1 MLISVLPGNIWMIS
15 KTFKKILCGLTRQ
28 HFFTPLYVWVM
39 SVHHWGSWE
48 NNNSSSSKSQINF
61 KTTQIVW
68 EIIESLFL
76 MHILQLLYI
85 LLWSIFFTKWYLFI
99 RDGFS
104 SFLHVGEARGGWC
117 QHFSEQRRHCD
128 RKEVHGC
135 SWFTD
140 WEDHGCQH
148 HGSLLGQSVKD
159 MDKSPHDFTSRLDN
173 TVIFNLALT
182 SPVDSLVEFK
192 NEYDLF
198 CYSRWFGLFPPPPF
212 SFSPQTYKAFLPA
225 MIANNHG
232 HLVSIASSAGLIGV
246 NGLAGVFSSLNMWC
260 ISVIL
265 KLNVLDESP
274 VWHVELENMTYS
286 LIYLLFLLRTELFIK
301 PSV

>member
-1 MLISVLPGNIWMIS
+1 MLVSVLPGNIWMIS

-28 HFFTPLYVWVM
+28 HFFTLLYVWVM
-39 SVHHWGSWE
+39 SFSETLHLWGSWE

-68 EIIESLFL
+68 ETIESLFL

-198 CYSRWFGLFPPPPF
+198 CYSRWFGLSPPPF
-212 SFSPQTYKAFLPA
+212 LSPLRPTRPSFLLWLPTIMGTLSALPA
-225 MIANNHG
+225 
-232 HLVSIASSAGLIGV
+232 L
-246 NGLAGVFSSLNMWC
+246 
-260 ISVIL
+260 
-265 KLNVLDESP
+265 LDS
-274 VWHVELENMTYS
+274 
-286 LIYLLFLLRTELFIK
+286 
-301 PSV
+301 

>member
-1 MLISVLPGNIWMIS
+1 MLVSVLPGNIWMIS

-39 SVHHWGSWE
+39 SFSETLHLWGSWE
-48 NNNSSSSKSQINF
+48 NNSSSFKSQINF

-99 RDGFS
+99 RNGFS

-159 MDKSPHDFTSRLDN
+159 MDKSPQDFTSRLDN

-198 CYSRWFGLFPPPPF
+198 CYSRWFGLFPPF

-274 VWHVELENMTYS
+274 VWHVELENMT
-286 LIYLLFLLRTELFIK
+286 
-301 PSV
+301 

>member
-1 MLISVLPGNIWMIS
+1 MLVSVLPGNIWMIS

-28 HFFTPLYVWVM
+28 HFFTLLYVWVM
-39 SVHHWGSWE
+39 SFSETLHLWGSWE

-68 EIIESLFL
+68 ETIESLFL

-198 CYSRWFGLFPPPPF
+198 CYSRWFGLSPPPF

-274 VWHVELENMTYS
+274 VWHVELENMT
-286 LIYLLFLLRTELFIK
+286 
-301 PSV
+301 

>member
-1 MLISVLPGNIWMIS
+1 MLVSVLPGNIWMIS

-104 SFLHVGEARGGWC
+104 SFPHVGEARGGWC

-198 CYSRWFGLFPPPPF
+198 CYSRWFGLFPPPLF
-212 SFSPQTYKAFLPA
+212 FLPSDLQGLPSCYDCQQSWA
-225 MIANNHG
+225 PCQHCQLCWTNRSQWIGRCVFFPKHVM
-232 HLVSIASSAGLIGV
+232 HLSNSKVECVGWIPCLTRGAWEHD
-246 NGLAGVFSSLNMWC
+246 VFFN
-260 ISVIL
+260 
-265 KLNVLDESP
+265 
-274 VWHVELENMTYS
+274 
-286 LIYLLFLLRTELFIK
+286 LFIVFIK
-301 PSV
+301 DWIIY